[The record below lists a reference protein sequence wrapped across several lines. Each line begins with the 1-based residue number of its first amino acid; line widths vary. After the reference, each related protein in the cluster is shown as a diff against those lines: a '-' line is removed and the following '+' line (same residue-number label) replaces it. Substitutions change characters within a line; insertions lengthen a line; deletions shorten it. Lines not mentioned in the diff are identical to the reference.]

1 MKSLGVS
8 VAAAF
13 LTLLAV
19 AAPAAVPAAALELQ
33 GTLAQGGLIVG
44 HVTPGTGVTLD
55 GAPVDVDPRLGL
67 FVAGFGRDHGPR
79 AELVLTRPDGTRE
92 TKLLDIAA
100 RDWNIER
107 IDGLPPRKVT
117 PKPED
122 LERIRREGALIRVAR
137 ARRGPETDFLGGFIW
152 PAEGRI
158 SGRYGD
164 QRILNGKPR
173 SPHLGV
179 DIAAPIGTPVRASAR
194 GTVSLAERGLFYTGG
209 TVVIDHGHGLTTI
222 YSHLE
227 TVVAR
232 QGMRVGQRDVI
243 GTVGAT
249 GRATGP
255 HLDWRLNWFQERL
268 DPELVVGPMK

>member
-1 MKSLGVS
+1 MRSLAVS
-8 VAAAF
+8 VAVAF

-33 GTLAQGGLIVG
+33 GTLAQGGMVIG

-55 GAPVDVDPRLGL
+55 GTPVDVDPRRGL
-67 FVAGFGRDHGPR
+67 FVAGFGRDHGPH
-79 AELVLTRPDGTRE
+79 AELVLTGPDGTRQ
-92 TKLLDIAA
+92 TKRLDIAA
-100 RDWNIER
+100 RDWNIAR

-122 LERIRREGALIRVAR
+122 LARIRREGALIHAAR
-137 ARRGPETDFLGGFIW
+137 ARHGTETDFLGGFIW

-158 SGRYGD
+158 SGHYGD

-173 SPHLGV
+173 SPHLGT
-179 DIAAPIGTPVRASAR
+179 DIAAPVGTPIKASAG
-194 GTVSLAERGLFYTGG
+194 GTVSLAERDLFYTGG

-222 YSHLE
+222 YSHLA
-227 TVVAR
+227 TVAARPGTRVA
-232 QGMRVGQRDVI
+232 QGDVI
-243 GTVGAT
+243 GTLGAT

-268 DPELVVGPMK
+268 DPKLHIGPMK